1 MNFMSLHSHYLI
13 HNQGENQSLP
23 VSRYFV
29 DLLSIVFSLKVTS
42 HSKYEFAKG
51 FENRRL
57 GDFDTQCCMR
67 QAPFIDCLSMINQAK
82 GRVGTP

>member
-51 FENRRL
+51 LRI
-57 GDFDTQCCMR
+57 GDWAILTRNVVCVKH
-67 QAPFIDCLSMINQAK
+67 PS
-82 GRVGTP
+82 